1 MNAFFQVGWSLYP
14 SVLIGFGVLTLLYA
28 WVNRG
33 QHTPLLQQLIFHLG
47 TLVGLL
53 ALVSPLDEMGD
64 EFLFSAHMIQHLLLI
79 FVTVPLWLI
88 GTPSFLVDE
97 IIPKPLEKSVRLLLA
112 PLPAFLL
119 FTSVIWFWHIPA
131 IYEAAQESE
140 TIHVLEHLCFISAAL
155 IGWWPV
161 LGPRSR
167 KIPKPDAP
175 LRLLYLFLLAIP
187 CTSLAALL
195 TFADTPLYPFYVSAP
210 HIFGMEVLQ
219 DQRLG
224 GLLMW
229 LPTHMIL
236 LTALGFTFFTWF
248 NNHEKEEANIS
259 YITRDEG
266 TNRKQP
272 SSEVRELGV

>member
-14 SVLIGFGVLTLLYA
+14 SVLIGFGMLTLLYSWA
-28 WVNRG
+28 NRG
-33 QHTPLLQQLIFHLG
+33 WHTPLSQRLAFHLG
-47 TLVGLL
+47 TLIGLL
-53 ALVSPLDEMGD
+53 ALVSPLDELGD
-64 EFLFSAHMIQHLLLI
+64 EYLFSAHMIQHLLLI
-79 FVTVPLWLI
+79 FVTAPLWLI

-97 IIPKPLEKSVRLLLA
+97 IIPKPLEKPFRRLVT
-112 PLPAFLL
+112 PISAFLL
-119 FTSVIWFWHIPA
+119 FTSVIWFWHIPT
-131 IYEAAQESE
+131 IYEAAQRNEL
-140 TIHVLEHLCFISAAL
+140 IHILEHLSFIGAAL

-167 KIPKPDAP
+167 KILKPNPP

-210 HIFGMEVLQ
+210 HIFGLDVLQ

-224 GLLMW
+224 GLFMW
-229 LPTHMIL
+229 LPTHMVL

-248 NNHEKEEANIS
+248 NK
-259 YITRDEG
+259 
-266 TNRKQP
+266 
-272 SSEVRELGV
+272 